1 MHGSLL
7 IDQGPELGHWAR
19 NLRSSL
25 GLTQQ
30 QLARLAKVTAEE
42 INLFEQDNLLSV
54 DIKIKILKELS
65 VRKVYNWDRRSNC

>member
-1 MHGSLL
+1 MYGSLL

-30 QLARLAKVTAEE
+30 QLARLAKVSAEE

-65 VRKVYNWDRRSNC
+65 VRKVYNWDKRSNC